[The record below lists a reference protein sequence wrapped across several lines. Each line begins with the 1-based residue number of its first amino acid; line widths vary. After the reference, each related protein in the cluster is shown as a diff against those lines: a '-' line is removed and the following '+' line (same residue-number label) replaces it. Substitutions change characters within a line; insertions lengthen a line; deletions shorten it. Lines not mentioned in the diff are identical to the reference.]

1 MGRVEGK
8 IILITGGGSGL
19 GRAAALRLAQEGGTI
34 IVTDINAEGGRDTV
48 DTIEAI
54 GGTAAFRDQDVTNE
68 DDWVA
73 LVDWILEEYGQLDV
87 LVNNAGII
95 IMKSIDE
102 MTLEDFRRQ
111 NAVNVDGVF
120 LGIKHGIRAMKRA
133 GKGSIVNLSSVAGLT
148 GSPFAIGYC
157 ASKGAV
163 RLMTK
168 AAAKEMMAQ
177 KLNIRVN
184 SVHPALIDTPMAAS
198 ISEQLGNPN
207 SMKEN
212 IARIQ
217 GRLGEPDEVAEGI
230 LYLSSDESGF
240 SNGSE
245 LIIDG
250 GQTA

>member
-48 DTIEAI
+48 ETIEAI

-230 LYLSSDESGF
+230 LYLASDESGF

-245 LIIDG
+245 LVIDG